1 MQSSFL
7 VELLFTAKKHVVV
20 GVQQNTSSTHP
31 PQNRSKD
38 SFLLKHFMHVYIK
51 LQVYFLFTPPL
62 LNQILQQIG
71 YNRERKEG
79 RRG

>member
-1 MQSSFL
+1 MQSSL
-7 VELLFTAKKHVVV
+7 LLLLLFTAKKHVVV

-71 YNRERKEG
+71 YTQEEEK
-79 RRG
+79 